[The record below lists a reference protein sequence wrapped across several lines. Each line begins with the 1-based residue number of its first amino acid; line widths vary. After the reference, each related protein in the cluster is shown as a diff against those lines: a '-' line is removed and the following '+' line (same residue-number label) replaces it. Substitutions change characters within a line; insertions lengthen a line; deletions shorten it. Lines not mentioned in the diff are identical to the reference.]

1 MIDFWADPF
10 VHLLLLKSSMVSLKT
25 AQSFDCFEVKIVE
38 TTFLKKIAAV
48 VAVLLWQLL
57 LLLLLL
63 FKANHW
69 KLFLLM
75 RLLLLLLLLLL
86 SGFQGQ
92 SMKTVVVVVVV
103 AVCCCYCYCCYQVF
117 KANRWKLFSWKVT
130 LIICRLKVPS
140 FLFRRDLD
148 KTAAK
153 ILVFQKKDSTG
164 RSYSF
169 QRSGQRITEAS

>member
-1 MIDFWADPF
+1 
-10 VHLLLLKSSMVSLKT
+10 MVSLKT